1 MQYHV
6 LAADFDGTI
15 AEQGVVPQSTLDA
28 LQRVKDS
35 GRKLLLVTGRRL
47 EPLLELLPN
56 IELFDQVVV
65 ENGGVLFTP
74 SDGKETVLTTAP
86 PPELVQ
92 KMRERGV
99 ERIECGRVI
108 VATWRPYETIALDVI
123 SELAIDTQIIFNKDA
138 VMMLPSGCNK
148 AFGLKAALAALQ
160 ISPLNTICVGDAEN
174 DQSMMRICGVSVAVA
189 NALDAVKEMCR
200 IVTESPRGAGVEELC
215 AMILEDDL
223 QFLRAT
229 PKDVLPFGMRLDES
243 PLTVQMTGESMLV
256 TGGPGGGKS
265 TFAMQFIEQLTERGA
280 QACIIDPE
288 GDYEGIADA
297 INLGSGDRAP
307 KVDEIVNLL
316 EQSGQ
321 HCVVSVFAIE
331 KKDRPAYFNRL
342 LRGLADLRS
351 RTGRPHWIIVD
362 EAHYTAPADWKPAEQ
377 WNQVELKAI
386 MFITA
391 FYDRISKVVLDGV
404 DWIVSIA
411 DDPTEALQAICER
424 MEHGMPAVHPPADDK
439 SHRALAWRLTET
451 DAIWF
456 SRLPSDLDNQRHRHS
471 LFEGE
476 MEEEHQFVF
485 RGANNQFS
493 LRATNLKRFIE
504 LAEGLDDETWLFHLK
519 RNDYSN
525 WIEHVI
531 KDYGLADEVRA
542 IETSDDSAAEQT
554 RTAVQQTIE
563 KRFDVKW

>member
-15 AEQGVVPQSTLDA
+15 AEQGVVPQTTLDA
-28 LQRVKDS
+28 LQRIKDS
-35 GRKLLLVTGRRL
+35 GRKLVLVTGRRL

-56 IELFDQVVV
+56 IALFDQVVV
-65 ENGGVLFTP
+65 ENGAVMYTP
-74 SDGKETVLTTAP
+74 SDGKETLLAAAP
-86 PPELVQ
+86 PAELLQ

-99 ERIECGRVI
+99 ERIECGRII

-138 VMMLPSGCNK
+138 VMLLPSGCNK
-148 AFGLKAALAALQ
+148 AFGLGFALAALQ
-160 ISPLNTICVGDAEN
+160 ISPLNTVCVGDAEN
-174 DQSMMRICGVSVAVA
+174 DQAMMRLCGVSVAVD

-200 IVTESPRGAGVEELC
+200 IVTTSPRGAGVEELC

-223 QFLRAT
+223 QFLSAT
-229 PKDVLPFGMRLDES
+229 SKDVLPFGLRLDGS
-243 PLTVQMTGESMLV
+243 PLTVQMAGESMLI

-288 GDYEGIADA
+288 GDYAGIAGA
-297 INLGSGDRAP
+297 INLGAGDRAP
-307 KVDEIVNLL
+307 TVDEIINLM
-316 EQSGQ
+316 EQPGQ
-321 HCVVSVFAIE
+321 HCVVSVFSIE
-331 KKDRPAYFNRL
+331 KKDRPEYFNRL
-342 LRGLADLRS
+342 LRGLAELRS

-377 WNQVELKAI
+377 WNQSELKAI

-391 FYDRISKVVLDGV
+391 FHDRISKVVLEGA
-404 DWIVSIA
+404 DWVVSIA
-411 DDPTEALQAICER
+411 EDPREALQGISER
-424 MEHGMPAVHPPADDK
+424 MGVSMPIVPEPEDNQV
-439 SHRALAWRLTET
+439 HRALSWKVGDSE
-451 DAIWF
+451 AIWF
-456 SRLPSDLDNQRHRHS
+456 SRLPSELDNQRHRHS
-471 LFEGE
+471 LYEGE

-485 RGANNQFS
+485 RGVNDQFS

-504 LAEGLDDETWLFHLK
+504 LADGLDGETWWFHLK

-542 IETSDDSAAEQT
+542 IEDSEDATPEHSRDAIKK
-554 RTAVQQTIE
+554 TIE

>member
-6 LAADFDGTI
+6 LAADFDGTL

-28 LQRVKDS
+28 LQRIKDS
-35 GRKLLLVTGRRL
+35 GRKLVLVSGRRL
-47 EPLLELLPN
+47 EPLLELLPD
-56 IELFDQVVV
+56 ISLFDEVVA

-74 SDGKETVLTTAP
+74 SDGSETLLTNAP

-99 ERIECGRVI
+99 ENIECGRVI
-108 VATWRPYETIALDVI
+108 VATWRPNETVALEVI

-138 VMMLPSGCNK
+138 VMLLPSGCNK
-148 AFGLKAALAALQ
+148 AFGLQAALESLQ
-160 ISPLNTICVGDAEN
+160 ISPLNTVCVGDAEN
-174 DQSMMRICGVSVAVA
+174 DEAMMRLCGVSVAVA
-189 NALDAVKEMCR
+189 NALDPVKVLCR
-200 IVTESPRGAGVEELC
+200 IVTNSPRGAGVEELC

-223 QFLRAT
+223 QFLSAT
-229 PKDVLPFGMRLDES
+229 SQDVLPFGLHLDGS
-243 PLTVQMTGESMLV
+243 PLTVKMNGESMLV

-288 GDYEGIADA
+288 GDYEGIEGA
-297 INLGSGDRAP
+297 INLGSGERAP
-307 KVDEIVNLL
+307 TIDEVVNLL
-316 EQSGQ
+316 EQPGQ

-331 KKDRPAYFNRL
+331 KKERPEYFNRL
-342 LRGLADLRS
+342 LRALAELRS

-377 WNQVELKAI
+377 WNKAELKAI

-391 FYDRISKVVLDGV
+391 FYDRISKVVLEGV
-404 DWIVSIA
+404 DWMVSIA
-411 DDPTEALQAICER
+411 DDPKEALHAVCER
-424 MEHGMPAVHPPADDK
+424 MERSVPAIRQPEDNKTH
-439 SHRALAWRLTET
+439 HALAWHMKDDET
-451 DAIWF
+451 IWF
-456 SRLPSDLDNQRHRHS
+456 SRLQAESDNQRYRHS

-504 LAEGLDDETWLFHLK
+504 LAAGLDDETWLFHLQ

-525 WIEHVI
+525 WIDQVI
-531 KDYGLADEVRA
+531 KDYDLADEIRS
-542 IETSDDSAAEQT
+542 IESQSDLAPQDS
-554 RTAVQQTIE
+554 RNAVKQTIE
-563 KRFDVKW
+563 ERFDVKW